1 MGEVWWWV
9 DLVADISFF
18 IDIILNFMTG
28 YIEYNGEKTAL
39 LSHFYI
45 KNEYFTKTGS
55 GQT

>member
-1 MGEVWWWV
+1 VGEVWWWV

-28 YIEYNGEKTAL
+28 YNEYNGENTVL
-39 LSHFYI
+39 FSHFYI
-45 KNEYFTKTGS
+45 KNEHFTKTGS

>member
-28 YIEYNGEKTAL
+28 YNEYNGEKTVL
-39 LSHFYI
+39 CSHFYI
-45 KNEYFTKTGS
+45 KNEHFTKTGS